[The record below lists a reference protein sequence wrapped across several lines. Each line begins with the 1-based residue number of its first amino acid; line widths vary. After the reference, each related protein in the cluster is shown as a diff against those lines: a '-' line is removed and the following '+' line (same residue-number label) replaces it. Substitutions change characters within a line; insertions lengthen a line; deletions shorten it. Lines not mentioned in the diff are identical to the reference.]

1 MGLGLQVGVNLAND
15 FHDGV
20 RGVDTA
26 ERLGPPRLT
35 SSGLA
40 PARSVLFAALAS
52 VLVAGLSGLALA
64 AVTTWWLVPIGALA
78 MLALWLYSGGPR
90 PYAELG
96 LGEVMVFLFFG
107 VMATAGSA
115 YVQAETVPAAAWWAS
130 VPMGLL
136 AVAILVANNLRDIP
150 TDAVAGKRTL
160 AVRLGDR
167 RTRTLYRVCIVGAFA
182 AIVLGTLVDVL
193 DEGSG
198 LSPWSLLALAAAV
211 AAVGPFQRVGQ
222 AEGRD
227 LIPVLVATAR
237 LQVVFGALLRARTVD
252 RGGERV
258 SEGDVAFGC
267 ARAVVGRARAER
279 AHGACSLAGVAFD
292 ADRARARAQRTDSV
306 HVHLDERAQRVLRPR
321 HCEGTGR
328 PVVVACTSGTAAA
341 DLFPAVD
348 RSLDGAGP
356 ARAPD
361 RRSSARA
368 PRGRC
373 EPDDR
378 PGRAVRTVRAVPRR
392 MRRSQA
398 RVPTGRVHELVL
410 ESRDVSMGVL
420 AGAGAREPALSGSR
434 SSVPAA

>member
-1 MGLGLQVGVNLAND
+1 MTRLAVWVQGARPRTLGASITPVVVGTAAAGVFVPWRFVAALLVGLGLQVGVNLAND
-15 FHDGV
+15 YHDGV
-20 RGVDTA
+20 RGVDTR

-40 PARSVLFAALAS
+40 PARSVLIAS
-52 VLVAGLSGLALA
+52 LGCVLVAGVSGLALA
-64 AVTTWWLVPIGALA
+64 AATTRWLVPIGALA

-222 AEGRD
+222 AQGRD

-237 LQVVFGALLRARTVD
+237 LQVAFGA
-252 RGGERV
+252 
-258 SEGDVAFGC
+258 AFALGLWI
-267 ARAVVGRARAER
+267 AE
-279 AHGACSLAGVAFD
+279 A
-292 ADRARARAQRTDSV
+292 
-306 HVHLDERAQRVLRPR
+306 
-321 HCEGTGR
+321 
-328 PVVVACTSGTAAA
+328 TS
-341 DLFPAVD
+341 
-348 RSLDGAGP
+348 
-356 ARAPD
+356 
-361 RRSSARA
+361 
-368 PRGRC
+368 
-373 EPDDR
+373 
-378 PGRAVRTVRAVPRR
+378 
-392 MRRSQA
+392 
-398 RVPTGRVHELVL
+398 
-410 ESRDVSMGVL
+410 
-420 AGAGAREPALSGSR
+420 
-434 SSVPAA
+434 

>member
-1 MGLGLQVGVNLAND
+1 MTRLAVWVQGARPRTLGASITPVVVGTAAAGVFVPWRFVAALLVGLGLQVGVNLAND
-15 FHDGV
+15 YHDGI
-20 RGVDTA
+20 RGVDTR

-40 PARSVLFAALAS
+40 PARSVLIAS
-52 VLVAGLSGLALA
+52 LGCILVAGVSGLALA

-222 AEGRD
+222 AQGRD

-237 LQVVFGALLRARTVD
+237 LQVAFGA
-252 RGGERV
+252 
-258 SEGDVAFGC
+258 AFALGLWI
-267 ARAVVGRARAER
+267 AE
-279 AHGACSLAGVAFD
+279 A
-292 ADRARARAQRTDSV
+292 
-306 HVHLDERAQRVLRPR
+306 
-321 HCEGTGR
+321 
-328 PVVVACTSGTAAA
+328 TS
-341 DLFPAVD
+341 
-348 RSLDGAGP
+348 
-356 ARAPD
+356 
-361 RRSSARA
+361 
-368 PRGRC
+368 
-373 EPDDR
+373 
-378 PGRAVRTVRAVPRR
+378 
-392 MRRSQA
+392 
-398 RVPTGRVHELVL
+398 
-410 ESRDVSMGVL
+410 
-420 AGAGAREPALSGSR
+420 
-434 SSVPAA
+434 